1 MVSNDSL
8 GVIRTHHISLNIWLR
23 NIIIHQ
29 GRKSILR
36 IEISKNNPFRRRA
49 AADEP

>member
-8 GVIRTHHISLNIWLR
+8 GVVYDLEVIY
-23 NIIIHQ
+23 Q

-36 IEISKNNPFRRRA
+36 IDISKNNPFRRRA

>member
-1 MVSNDSL
+1 MISNVSLSVVRGFN
-8 GVIRTHHISLNIWLR
+8 VIY
-23 NIIIHQ
+23 Q

-49 AADEP
+49 AADEPY